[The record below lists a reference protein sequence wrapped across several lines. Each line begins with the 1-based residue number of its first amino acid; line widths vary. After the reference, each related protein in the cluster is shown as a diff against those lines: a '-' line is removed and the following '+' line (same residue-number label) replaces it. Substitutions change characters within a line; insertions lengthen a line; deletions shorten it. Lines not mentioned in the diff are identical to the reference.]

1 MFKELSLESSLLSG
15 YEFPVA
21 LVVEVTKQ
29 GIVLSKQRYLKA
41 LGDVV
46 NQTIRCASIEMYA
59 HTGSFL
65 DPHLRFG
72 SDGPVGVDLLYNFRV
87 EKHYFFETVEA
98 IKDGKLRINM
108 NNPQTVD
115 VARVLMEKIMRRES
129 LSYKRLRSHEQ
140 GLILEPY
147 MTHMLQKA
155 GKGKRTVLQNVELLD
170 REGVL
175 RCLVDGETIEYK
187 PTPAPVMEVDI
198 LMITEIATLP
208 NILKDLENHGFR
220 HEKAPF

>member
-1 MFKELSLESSLLSG
+1 MRMEKIENKTPIQISG
-15 YEFPVA
+15 IKILDPACGSGAF
-21 LVVEVTKQ
+21 VVEALK
-29 GIVLSKQRYLKA
+29 RYLKA

-72 SDGPVGVDLLYNFRV
+72 SEGPVGVDLLYNFRV
-87 EKHYFFETVEA
+87 EKHYFYETVEA
-98 IKDGKLRINM
+98 IKEGKLRINM

-115 VARVLMEKIMRRES
+115 IARVLMEKIRRRES
-129 LSYKRLRSHEQ
+129 LSYKRLKSHEQ

-155 GKGKRTVLQNVELLD
+155 GKGRRTVLQNVELLD

-175 RCLVDGETIEYK
+175 RCLVDGDTIEYK
-187 PTPAPVMEVDI
+187 PTPAPVMLQTQVPNMAIPAI
-198 LMITEIATLP
+198 LPARC
-208 NILKDLENHGFR
+208 G
-220 HEKAPF
+220 